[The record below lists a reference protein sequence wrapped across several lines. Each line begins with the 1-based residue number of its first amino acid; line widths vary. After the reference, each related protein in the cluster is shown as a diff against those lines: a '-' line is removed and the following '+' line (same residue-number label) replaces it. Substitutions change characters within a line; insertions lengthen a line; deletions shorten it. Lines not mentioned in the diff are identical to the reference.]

1 MEVVKPYPAAT
12 VVLLRDGPQGVEV
25 FMVRRHHQID
35 FAGGAL
41 VFPGGKVAP
50 DDEQLARK
58 WAPDDPLAAFRVAAI
73 RELFEESGLLLAK
86 PRAAGNGEADAS
98 VDRLRTELA
107 QAGASFEELLEAVGA
122 VLELDALLPFAHW
135 ITPEMMPK
143 RFDTH
148 FFLARMRGD
157 AQLRHDGGETVDS
170 LWITPG
176 DAIVAAQDGRHT
188 IIWPTLMNLQKLTG
202 HATIDSL
209 WAATGSA
216 PIVTVLPRLVDT
228 PQGKRMRIPPEA
240 GYEHWE
246 VDLGQLMGR

>member
-1 MEVVKPYPAAT
+1 MSEKMCFKGAEWMKSLPEGSGLPR
-12 VVLLRDGPQGVEV
+12 VLVAHPGTQHSRQTALALQK
-25 FMVRRHHQID
+25 
-35 FAGGAL
+35 AGWLQNYVTG
-41 VFPGGKVAP
+41 FYYK
-50 DDEQLARK
+50 K
-58 WAPDDPLAAFRVAAI
+58 W
-73 RELFEESGLLLAK
+73 LLLAK

-170 LWITPG
+170 LWITPD